1 MITANDED
9 VEESNDDIEAV
20 VDGGSVV
27 VSMSVVSVL
36 SEVDSV

>member
-9 VEESNDDIEAV
+9 VEESNDDIEAD

-27 VSMSVVSVL
+27 FSMSVVSVL